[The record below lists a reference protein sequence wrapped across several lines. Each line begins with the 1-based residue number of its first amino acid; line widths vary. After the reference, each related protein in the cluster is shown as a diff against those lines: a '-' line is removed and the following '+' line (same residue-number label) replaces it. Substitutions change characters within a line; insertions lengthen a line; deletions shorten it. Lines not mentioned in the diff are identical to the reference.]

1 MTNQKSKCCGA
12 EIYWCCG
19 IGSTKR
25 CFRCNRC
32 CDIQPAPKSADVCIC
47 PFDDD
52 TAAEIGHKK
61 DCPFSEIDTRWKHIP
76 KSLEQHPAEEWEE
89 KLQEL
94 DYYLSEHEAKVKEAK
109 QSAERE
115 LFKGKNYTDGYCEGQ
130 KEERERI
137 IGIIEEASQQI
148 HGGGNGRRILTE
160 LIAKIKK

>member
-32 CDIQPAPKSADVCIC
+32 CDIQPAPKSKDVCIC

-94 DYYLSEHEAKVKEAK
+94 DYYLSEHEAKLREA
-109 QSAERE
+109 RE
-115 LFKGKNYTDGYCEGQ
+115 KNVQKSVFSFLGAHKMSTDEIVSQ
-130 KEERERI
+130 ERERI
-137 IGIIEEASQQI
+137 IGIIEE
-148 HGGGNGRRILTE
+148 
-160 LIAKIKK
+160 